1 MRNPI
6 EFQAANLQLRSRSH
20 YDSRPFGAT
29 RIVLPSVN
37 RIQVITTLSVVL
49 IAQARLYA
57 ATPANVLLVINDASS
72 LSRNIGEYYG
82 RKRAIPIRNL
92 CRIHASTEETITREE
107 YDKTIESGV
116 RRCLVSLNL
125 VEQILYIVTTSGV
138 PLRISGTDGVS
149 ATTAA
154 VDSELTLVYGR
165 LRGQSYPLAGLVP
178 NPFYNKPN
186 ATFAHP
192 NFPIYLVTRLTA
204 YDFNDVKAL
213 IDRAL
218 AARNAGKF
226 IIDATSDRK
235 EGDQWLKEAARQLPA
250 DRVVFDDT
258 AKVLSGVS
266 DVIAYASYGSND
278 WARKIRRLGLKY
290 LPGAIVNE
298 FVSTNGRTF
307 RRPPDLWAGGSWDK
321 PETYFAGSPQSLI
334 ADYLDEGA
342 TGGSGHVS
350 EPYLQFTPR
359 PQILLPAWYKGRNL
373 AESFYLAIPGL
384 SWQNI
389 VVGDP
394 LCSLRPPDAKQQ

>member
-1 MRNPI
+1 M
-6 EFQAANLQLRSRSH
+6 
-20 YDSRPFGAT
+20 
-29 RIVLPSVN
+29 N
-37 RIQVITTLSVVL
+37 RIQIIATLSAVL
-49 IAQARLYA
+49 IAQTRLHS
-57 ATPANVLLVINDASS
+57 ATASNVLVVINTASAVS
-72 LSRNIGEYYG
+72 KNIGEYYG
-82 RKRAIPIRNL
+82 RKRGVPLRNL
-92 CRIHASTEETITREE
+92 CRINASTEETITREE
-107 YDKTIESGV
+107 YEKTIESGV

-125 VEQILYIVTTSGV
+125 VEQILYMVTTSGV
-138 PLRISGTDGVS
+138 PLRISGTDGIS

-154 VDSELTLVYGR
+154 VDSELTLLYGR
-165 LRGQSYPLAGLVP
+165 LKRQSYPVAGLVP
-178 NPFYNKPN
+178 NPFYNRPN
-186 ATFAHP
+186 AAFGHP

-204 YDFNDVKAL
+204 YDFNGVKAI

-258 AKVLSGVS
+258 AKVLSGIS

-307 RRPPDLWAGGSWDK
+307 RRPPDTWAGGTWDK
-321 PETYFAGSPQSLI
+321 PETYFAGSPQSLV

-359 PQILLPAWYKGRNL
+359 PEILLPAYYSGRNL
-373 AESFYLAIPGL
+373 AESFYLAIPAL

-394 LCSLRPPDAKQQ
+394 LCSLGPPAAKQH

>member
-1 MRNPI
+1 M
-6 EFQAANLQLRSRSH
+6 
-20 YDSRPFGAT
+20 
-29 RIVLPSVN
+29 N
-37 RIQVITTLSVVL
+37 RIQVFTTLSLAL
-49 IAQARLYA
+49 IAQAHMYS
-57 ATPANVLLVINDASS
+57 ATPSNVLVVINSTSAV
-72 LSRNIGEYYG
+72 SRNIGEYYG
-82 RKRAIPIRNL
+82 RKRGVPMRNL
-92 CRIHASTEETITREE
+92 CRINASTEETITREE
-107 YDKTIESGV
+107 YGKTIESGV

-125 VEQILYIVTTSGV
+125 VEQILFIVTTSGV
-138 PLRISGTDGVS
+138 PLRISGTDGLS

-165 LRGQSYPLAGLVP
+165 LRGTQYPVAGLVP
-178 NPFYNKPN
+178 NPFYNRTN
-186 ATFAHP
+186 AVFRHP
-192 NFPIYLVTRLTA
+192 DFPIYLVTRLTG
-204 YDFNDVKAL
+204 YDFNGVRAI

-218 AARNAGKF
+218 VARNAGKF
-226 IIDATSDRK
+226 VIDATSDRK

-250 DRVVFDDT
+250 DRVVFDET
-258 AKVLSGVS
+258 AKVLSGLG

-307 RRPPDLWAGGSWDK
+307 RRPPDTWVSGGTWNK

-334 ADYLDEGA
+334 GDYLDEGA

-350 EPYLQFTPR
+350 EPFLQFTPR
-359 PQILLPAWYKGRNL
+359 PEILLPAYYRGRNL
-373 AESFYLAIPGL
+373 AESFYLAIPAL

-394 LCSLRPPDAKQQ
+394 LCSLGPPVPNQH